1 MPLHLASFY
10 SPSSFLACSVG
21 RSPSIVDGTWN
32 VTAGAVV
39 DGGDAVRR
47 QPSGGRNLNGEW
59 PHRDYHVQIGAA
71 IANE

>member
-1 MPLHLASFY
+1 MIATASRLLLL
-10 SPSSFLACSVG
+10 SIFLPCLLG

-59 PHRDYHVQIGAA
+59 PHRDDHFQIGVA